1 MDVNEI
7 GVDPQNNV
15 YFAGDGGD
23 TCWMSKLDSS
33 AGKYA
38 TPVAIAGQVAN
49 HTYNST
55 HIHGLNPGFFCAVRT
70 RARRD
75 AGQTA

>member
-1 MDVNEI
+1 MGVNEI

-38 TPVAIAGQVAN
+38 TPVAIAGQVADLGDLN
-49 HTYNST
+49 HSEALA
-55 HIHGLNPGFFCAVRT
+55 IAP
-70 RARRD
+70 
-75 AGQTA
+75 